1 MRKKQRQ
8 IMAALLAV
16 SMACM
21 ANGCAGGKGGDQSA
35 VLTEA
40 IEETKTEETDRNRLE
55 DQEKG
60 SQTESKETEEKET
73 TKKEEQEVSKIEAK
87 PLFYREEKGYKPES
101 YEVNVPSYLV
111 NEDLSNIVNMD
122 QFPNLTKE
130 QRDKIVQNGF
140 VVIPTDSEQLFY
152 IYEENTY
159 KKIPSFVTVDSV
171 LQLYHIFYDYS
182 LRQLEIDF
190 FYEDTIYLNQAML
203 DQLMEEYMKVE
214 NPVVKMSVQTML
226 GYFGVVNLIM
236 EQSLPEGFPENIKA
250 LAEQEYDLIRN
261 AAGKEISPL
270 FQYKVDYSLFQVRG
284 HYTRSE
290 ELGRYF
296 QAVSW
301 YGIIP
306 FPLYGENGEQQE
318 EWAMRAIVTAAALE
332 KAPEDV
338 KKTWENMY
346 STTSFFSGDA
356 DDITPLEI
364 QAVCSQIWSEN
375 TEFDAFPE
383 KIDVFYEKASQ
394 LRRQKIVQKTEDTVD
409 VLQMRFMGQRY
420 MPDSEIL
427 QNLTEPVK
435 RPCPVGLDVF
445 AVFGSD
451 RAKELLDLFYK
462 PQELW
467 SGYQESFDKLAA
479 EFQGQTVQEQTK
491 NLYQGWLYCLKS
503 LTGCVDEGY
512 PFFMRNTAWEDKSLA
527 TALGSWA
534 EMRHDTILYGKQSAT
549 ECGGGEEPPELMG
562 YVEPNP
568 EFFSRLLWLTA
579 TTRESLGER
588 GLLNEDML
596 FKYEQLES
604 MLDFLK
610 TCAKKELEG
619 EDLSVEEHYTLLT
632 YGGTLEYL
640 SSSIADADGWYLVE
654 SETDK
659 NMAVIADVHTA
670 GASYLEEGVGTAAE
684 IYVAIPQKGEVYLT
698 RGAVF
703 DYFEFVSDTRL
714 TDEEWQAQ
722 IKEAAPERPPFV
734 DSYMDDQNS
743 LEIPIPENPYSTGC

>member
-1 MRKKQRQ
+1 MGKRQ
-8 IMAALLAV
+8 SIAAALAV
-16 SMACM
+16 VMAFT
-21 ANGCAGGKGGDQSA
+21 ASGCAGGKGAGQSI
-35 VLTEA
+35 LSTET
-40 IEETKTEETDRNRLE
+40 IERTQTEETDGKELE
-55 DQEKG
+55 NTKTNETAGKE
-60 SQTESKETEEKET
+60 TKETEHMEKEGADLS
-73 TKKEEQEVSKIEAK
+73 EIGIK
-87 PLFYREEKGYKPES
+87 PLFYREDQGYQPES
-101 YEVNVPSYLV
+101 YAANVPSYSV

-159 KKIPSFVTVDSV
+159 KKIPSFVTADSV

-182 LRQLEIDF
+182 LRQLETDF

-203 DQLMEEYMKVE
+203 TQLMEAYKSVE

-226 GYFGVVNLIM
+226 GYFGVVHLIM
-236 EQSLPEGFPENIKA
+236 EQDLPEGFPEDVKA
-250 LAEQEYDLIRN
+250 LAEQEYDLIQN
-261 AAGKEISPL
+261 AEGKEISPL
-270 FQYKVDYSLFQVRG
+270 FQYKVEYSLFRVRG

-296 QAVSW
+296 QAMSW
-301 YGIIP
+301 YGILSL
-306 FPLYGENGEQQE
+306 PLYGEHGEQQE

-332 KAPEDV
+332 DAPEDV
-338 KKTWENMY
+338 KKTWENIY

-364 QAVCSQIWSEN
+364 QAVCRQIGADH
-375 TEFDAFPE
+375 TEWDDLPE
-383 KIDVFYEKASQ
+383 KTNMFYEAISQ
-394 LRRQKIVQKTEDTVD
+394 LRKPKIIQKTEDTVD

-420 MPDSEIL
+420 LPDSKIL

-445 AVFGSD
+445 AVYGSE
-451 RAKELLDLFYK
+451 RAKELLDLLYK
-462 PQELW
+462 PQEMW
-467 SGYQESFDKLAA
+467 SEYQENFDKLAA
-479 EFQGQTVQEQTK
+479 EFQGQSIQEQTK

-503 LTGCVDEGY
+503 LTGRAAEGY

-588 GLLNEDML
+588 GLLDEEML
-596 FKYEQLES
+596 FKYEQVES

-619 EDLSVEEHYTLLT
+619 EDLSVEEQYTLLT

-640 SSSIADADGWYLVE
+640 SSSIAEADGWYLVE

-670 GASYLEEGVGTAAE
+670 GTSYLEEGVGTAAE

-703 DYFEFVSDTRL
+703 DYFEFISETRL

-722 IKEAAPERPPFV
+722 IKEAAPKRPPFV
-734 DSYMDDQNS
+734 DSYMDDQMS
-743 LEIPIPENPYSTGC
+743 QEIPIPENPYSTGC